1 MMMKTKSIIP
11 AFVALVVAMS
21 ILSCKSEQ
29 VKRDLAR
36 VDSIA
41 TVIDQAEEKLQS
53 VHMDSLRMRFG
64 LYKEYAGEI
73 ETHFEELKTEESFPY
88 FCSYRNCKKSF
99 DLMISGYPDFRED
112 IDSARI
118 QLENLKH
125 DIRKEML
132 EPDEINQFILL
143 ETQNAR
149 LLLEKIS
156 FRVDNAVKEEINF
169 DTVHPRIVKFVEDYK
184 NKNTIVN

>member
-1 MMMKTKSIIP
+1 MNMKKFSLI
-11 AFVALVVAMS
+11 AVFQFVLIALS
-21 ILSCKSEQ
+21 LLSCTSEQ
-29 VKRDLAR
+29 VKNDLAR

-41 TVIDQAEEKLQS
+41 TVVDQAEVKLQS
-53 VHMDSLRMRFG
+53 IHMDSLRMRFG

-132 EPDEINQFILL
+132 EQEEVNQFILL
-143 ETQNAR
+143 EAQNAR
-149 LLLEKIS
+149 LLLEKIT
-156 FRVDNAVKEEINF
+156 FRVDNAMKEEVNF
-169 DTVHPRIVKFVEDYK
+169 DTVHPRIVKFVEDFRNK
-184 NKNTIVN
+184 NK